1 MVPGYRPLIY
11 ICYKYNAHKALY
23 LIDTEDADSI
33 TYLSNYPDPFANV
46 VIKPFAR
53 PLVMYKLF
61 VSVNEVYSHK
71 NPESLI

>member
-1 MVPGYRPLIY
+1 MVPRYRPLIY

-23 LIDTEDADSI
+23 LIDTEDAGSI
-33 TYLSNYPDPFANV
+33 TDLSNYPDPFANV
-46 VIKPFAR
+46 AINPVSR

-71 NPESLI
+71 NPGNLI